1 MKNNIGPLDRLIRL
15 LLGNLFIF
23 LALFGIIPNEAYYF
37 LAGAAVLLTSFFS
50 FCPVYAL
57 LGICSSTENGQG

>member
-23 LALFGIIPNEAYYF
+23 LVLFGVIPGEGYYY
-37 LAGAAVLLTSFFS
+37 LAGAAFMLTSFFS
-50 FCPVYAL
+50 FCPIYAL
-57 LGICSSTENGQG
+57 FGITSLKNRQG